1 MTTTP
6 VDITIRPK
14 LFPNL
19 DTMIIV
25 SSTVSVGTLII
36 GIICAFFC
44 YRHQNKKSNSSISTQ
59 NGALQTSEA
68 QQQPTYAQALYD
80 RALSTIH
87 STAPTPSNISYAH
100 TYEEIGSVYTPEY
113 LASTISNQKIISV

>member
-1 MTTTP
+1 VTTTD
-6 VDITIRPK
+6 VDTTIRPR
-14 LFPNL
+14 LFSDLN
-19 DTMIIV
+19 TMVII
-25 SSTVSVGTLII
+25 SSTVSGGTLVI
-36 GIICAFFC
+36 GIIFAFFC
-44 YRHQNKKSNSSISTQ
+44 YRHQNKKSNSSISIQ

-80 RALSTIH
+80 RALSTVR